1 LTERRA
7 AGELRST
14 CHVKDQPQCNI
25 RVSETRSCA
34 LPLCPVC
41 PSTKGRARYGDGL
54 RRMGSQIRR
63 LKVAVERC
71 KWPAMAVP
79 FNDTRRRFADS
90 RQILL
95 DDWGRLLD
103 QGVFIGGPAVASFE
117 QAFASYCNTA
127 HCVGL
132 GNGTDALEIMLRA
145 VGISGGDEVIVV
157 ANAGGY
163 ATSACLSIGA
173 IPVYV
178 DVNIENC
185 QIDPDAIDEAVGP
198 STKAIVVTHLY
209 GLMSDVAEIRKRLL
223 VLGRQDIV
231 LVEDCAQAHGA
242 RLNGARAGGL
252 GAAGA
257 FSFYPTKNLGAVGDA
272 GAVVCNNAELATRVQ
287 QLRQYGWRNKYDV
300 TIGGGRNSRID
311 PFQTIVLLHQ
321 LPKLDKANAIR
332 RNICRLYA
340 GNLGAG
346 WQLVHADDLSFVG
359 HLAVLIAPDAAARG
373 RACDALKR
381 RGIGHDI
388 HYPIL
393 DCDQTGWHGYGRIVG
408 TLPRSRE
415 LTERVLSIPCFAEL
429 TDEELEQVVDVLR
442 TFK

>member
-1 LTERRA
+1 MT
-7 AGELRST
+7 
-14 CHVKDQPQCNI
+14 
-25 RVSETRSCA
+25 
-34 LPLCPVC
+34 
-41 PSTKGRARYGDGL
+41 
-54 RRMGSQIRR
+54 
-63 LKVAVERC
+63 
-71 KWPAMAVP
+71 VP

-90 RQILL
+90 RQVLL
-95 DDWGRLLD
+95 NDWERLLE
-103 QGVFIGGPAVASFE
+103 QGMFIGGPAVASFE
-117 QAFASYCNTA
+117 QAFAAYCNVA
-127 HCVGL
+127 HCVGV

-145 VGISGGDEVIVV
+145 VGIGGGDEVILV

-185 QIDPDAIDEAVGP
+185 QIDPDVIDESVGP
-198 STKAIVVTHLY
+198 STRAIVITHLY
-209 GLMSDVAEIRKRLL
+209 GLMGDVSEIRKRLSI
-223 VLGRQDIV
+223 LGRQDII

-242 RLNGARAGGL
+242 QLNGAQAGGL

-272 GAVVCNNAELATRVQ
+272 GAIVCNDGELAARVRKM
-287 QLRQYGWRNKYDV
+287 RQYGWGNKYDV
-300 TIGGGRNSRID
+300 TIPGGRNSRID

-321 LPKLDKANAIR
+321 LPKLDEANAIR
-332 RNICRLYA
+332 RKICRLYA
-340 GNLGAG
+340 DNLGAD
-346 WQLVHADDLSFVG
+346 WQLVHAHDLSFVG

-393 DCDQTGWHGYGRIVG
+393 DCDQTGWRGYGRIVG
-408 TLPRSRE
+408 NLTRSRE
-415 LTERVLSIPCFAEL
+415 LTQRVLSIPCFAEL
-429 TDEELEQVVDVLR
+429 TGDELEQVVDVLR
-442 TFK
+442 AFK